1 MPPTVMLKLPSNL
14 HVMMYRLSGGRLG
27 KAMNGLP
34 VLLLTTTGRKSG
46 VARTKP
52 VVFLREGEHLII
64 APGVVER
71 PDWYLNL
78 KKTPQA
84 TIRIGSATRHVQAVE
99 ADPEERSRLW
109 EQVPEYWKDY
119 QKKAKNELP
128 LMILRADD

>member
-1 MPPTVMLKLPSNL
+1 MLKLSSKL
-14 HVMMYRLSGGRLG
+14 HVLMYRLSGGRLG

-34 VLLLTTTGRKSG
+34 VLLLSTTGRKSG

-52 VVFLREGEHLII
+52 VVFLREGEDLII
-64 APGVVER
+64 APGVLER

-78 KKTPQA
+78 KKSPRV
-84 TIRIGSATRHVQAVE
+84 TIQIGNSTRQVQAIE

-109 EQVPEYWKDY
+109 EKVPEYWRDY

-128 LMILRADD
+128 LIILRAND